1 MNRLMTRALMLAAPM
16 LIATPALAAE
26 NLACIASGY
35 SAEQTTAMDTY
46 AASVDFRA
54 LADMPVPIATII
66 EERARTCAATHS
78 WSAQAQTSAISYY
91 RGAVLQRGL
100 RANSLVTPEKLTE
113 IDVAIDA
120 SDQAQLR
127 RTMQRLMLFA
137 RREGP
142 GPDAADI
149 GIIMP
154 ILAAS
159 GLAMSNETGTFI
171 GAWIAARIS
180 AQDTSRD
187 FLTQ

>member
-1 MNRLMTRALMLAAPM
+1 MSRVLIRALILAAPL
-16 LIATPALAAE
+16 LIAVPVQAAE
-26 NLACIASGY
+26 NLACMDGGY
-35 SAEQTTAMDTY
+35 SAEQTTAMDAY
-46 AASVDFRA
+46 ARSVDFRA
-54 LADMPVPIATII
+54 LADMPAPIAIII
-66 EERARTCAATHS
+66 ENRAQTCAATHR

-100 RANSLVTPEKLTE
+100 RANSPVTSEKLTE

-137 RREGP
+137 RGEGP
-142 GPDAADI
+142 GPDTADI

-159 GLAMSNETGTFI
+159 GLAMSNENGTFI

-180 AQDTSRD
+180 AQDTARD